1 MGLLST
7 LIRKIVKCEKT
18 FELLSIEYIGNNR
31 IIRQNLDQ
39 MRVIVLT
46 RIMSGPALENAQT
59 KRDDPMGR
67 FVLPCKAKHCI

>member
-1 MGLLST
+1 MGLFST
-7 LIRKIVKCEKT
+7 LIRKIVKPHYQAPMK
-18 FELLSIEYIGNNR
+18 
-31 IIRQNLDQ
+31 NLAQ

-59 KRDDPMGR
+59 KGDDPMGR

>member
-46 RIMSGPALENAQT
+46 RIMSRPALENAQT
-59 KRDDPMGR
+59 KGDDPMGR
-67 FVLPCKAKHCI
+67 LVPPCKAKHCI

>member
-7 LIRKIVKCEKT
+7 LIRNIVKCEKT
-18 FELLSIEYIGNNR
+18 TAAMK
-31 IIRQNLDQ
+31 NLDQ

-59 KRDDPMGR
+59 KGDDPMGR